1 VELRLSQYI
10 ILPLISALIGY
21 FTNVIAIKML
31 FWPRKPINL
40 LFFSLYGLLPKRR
53 MQLANSLGELVE
65 EKLLSLDDLWEKV
78 DTPEV
83 RIMVSRQIIIA
94 MRDRLE
100 EIIPNIIPAKIT
112 QIVTDGME
120 KLILQEID
128 TIFNRIIESGQEY
141 LKNEIKISKIVEDKV
156 NALDLD
162 QLEKMIL
169 GVSTPEIRAIEI
181 LGGILGFIIGI
192 IQDGILWLLS

>member
-1 VELRLSQYI
+1 MSQYI